1 MKLMKP
7 IWVWIDPTKQC
18 DLKCKLCY
26 TKQFHR
32 EEHLEVSTFK
42 KIIDSIFNS
51 QVIVQKFHLNWKGEP
66 LLNPNL
72 IEIIDLLESYNL
84 YFPWEFHTNGT
95 SIDEEYALR
104 LMKSIKTGSIY
115 VSLDGGNRVSHEF
128 NRGPNSFNKTISGL
142 EYLIKAKG
150 KIKSSAKIGVFQ
162 IDLGVP
168 DNEYDKRFISLTK
181 QVDDWVR
188 VQPFHPINGAQIDV
202 NASKNTPKTNN
213 IKIHTPANRWWLLNV
228 PDETYLPNKPC
239 FWAGNAFF
247 FETDGSTK
255 ICLLNKTSEG
265 FLGNINDNSLDEL
278 INKAET
284 FRNKMKTNGRQNISH
299 CKGCKFLEGEPK
311 IQITK

>member
-1 MKLMKP
+1 MKP
-7 IWVWIDPTKQC
+7 LWIWIDPTKQC

-42 KIIDSIFNS
+42 KIIDSIFSS

-72 IEIIDLLESYNL
+72 IEIIELLESYNL

-95 SIDEEYALR
+95 SIDEEYALK
-104 LMKSIKTGSIY
+104 LMKTIKTGSIY
-115 VSLDGGNRVSHEF
+115 VSIDGGNKVSHEF
-128 NRGPNSFNKTISGL
+128 NRGPNSFDKTISGL
-142 EYLIKAKG
+142 EYLINAKD

-168 DNEYDKRFISLTK
+168 DNEYDKNFIRLTK

-202 NASKNTPKTNN
+202 NAIKTKSKTKNN
-213 IKIHTPANRWWLLNV
+213 KIYTPANRWWLLNV
-228 PDETYLPNKPC
+228 PDKSYLPNKSC
-239 FWAGNAFF
+239 FWAGNALF

-255 ICLLNKTSEG
+255 ICLMNKTSDG
-265 FLGNINDNSLDEL
+265 FLGNINDNRLTKL
-278 INKAET
+278 IDNAEN
-284 FRNKMKTNGRQNISH
+284 FRDMIESKGRQNVSH

-311 IQITK
+311 IQITKKL